1 VADLQITDPA
11 LAAAQAT
18 FRTAGD
24 RLSPVVRAL
33 SGLDTEVVG
42 ADPLA
47 ETLQDAQELVGA
59 DLGITDTARHL
70 IAQAQTDVVDL
81 VTLSALE
88 LCVLDGP
95 RHPVF
100 DTRVAQAWT
109 RVTERRRRKVT
120 EEITASL
127 VRRGL
132 LIDGAPQHPTVQP
145 GGNYSFKPELGLMYS
160 FKPELGLML
169 AARCRPAFVVLA
181 KGERD
186 DLRPFNLFALG
197 DQADPTR
204 AIVAELPTALPP
216 DRAARY
222 PDTRKLGPLGWIY
235 RYVLVSTADAAD
247 LLARWTM
254 TPPAQPGEAAP
265 VPYLVSAYSP
275 DRQDP
280 AGYHLRVRGDGIQAL
295 VDGPGID
302 SAQPAQ
308 HDLEQLRGFMLDLLA
323 RASR

>member
-1 VADLQITDPA
+1 MMPDPS
-11 LAAAQAT
+11 AAAAE
-18 FRTAGD
+18 RT
-24 RLSPVVRAL
+24 
-33 SGLDTEVVG
+33 E
-42 ADPLA
+42 
-47 ETLQDAQELVGA
+47 
-59 DLGITDTARHL
+59 TARHL
-70 IAQAQTDVVDL
+70 IAQAQVDVVDL

-100 DTRVAQAWT
+100 EQRVAQAWT

-120 EEITASL
+120 EEVTAGL

-132 LIDGAPQHPTVQP
+132 LIDGAPQRPTVQA
-145 GGNYSFKPELGLMYS
+145 GGSYF

-181 KGERD
+181 KGDRD
-186 DLRPFNLFALG
+186 DLRPLSLFALG
-197 DQADPTR
+197 DQADPTQ

-216 DRAARY
+216 DRAAHY

-235 RYVLVSTADAAD
+235 RYVLVSMTNAAD
-247 LLARWTM
+247 LLARWTI
-254 TPPAQPGEAAP
+254 TPPAQPGDAVP
-265 VPYLVSAYSP
+265 VPYLVSAYRP

-280 AGYHLRVRGDGIQAL
+280 AGYHLRVRGDGTRAV
-295 VDGPGID
+295 VDGPGIV

-308 HDLEQLRGFMLDLLA
+308 HDLDQLRAIMLDLLA
-323 RASR
+323 RAAR

>member
-1 VADLQITDPA
+1 MMPDPST
-11 LAAAQAT
+11 AAAE
-18 FRTAGD
+18 RT
-24 RLSPVVRAL
+24 
-33 SGLDTEVVG
+33 E
-42 ADPLA
+42 
-47 ETLQDAQELVGA
+47 
-59 DLGITDTARHL
+59 TARHL
-70 IAQAQTDVVDL
+70 IAQAQVDVVDL

-100 DTRVAQAWT
+100 EQRVAQAWT

-120 EEITASL
+120 EEVTAGL

-132 LIDGAPQHPTVQP
+132 LIDGAPLRPTVQA
-145 GGNYSFKPELGLMYS
+145 GGSYS

-181 KGERD
+181 KGDRD
-186 DLRPFNLFALG
+186 DLRPLSLFALG
-197 DQADPTR
+197 DQADPTQ

-216 DRAARY
+216 DRAAHY

-235 RYVLVSTADAAD
+235 RYVLVSMTNAAD
-247 LLARWTM
+247 LLARWTI
-254 TPPAQPGEAAP
+254 TPPAQPGDAVP
-265 VPYLVSAYSP
+265 VPYLVSAYRP

-280 AGYHLRVRGDGIQAL
+280 AGCHLRVRGAGTRAV
-295 VDGPGID
+295 VDGPGIV

-308 HDLEQLRGFMLDLLA
+308 HDLDQLRAIMLDLLA
-323 RASR
+323 RAAR